1 MDARRIPF
9 WYRCQPIINSDRHA
23 ATRRLDVE
31 PNLSFPPISLISKAL
46 QTKMPASIS
55 TRLDEQE
62 FLDLAD
68 CYYVTPRREMTDNP
82 SRTGSMTTISTNTH
96 LRRRDTTPG
105 PRWRPSTLK
114 ECDDSGSAGGQVDD
128 EFYQYDIVEGQT
140 FPIDPLKTPSSMSL
154 ESYDTQTFR
163 TAKGHADITVS
174 SLNIPP
180 PRIQIPPIDPV
191 VRSPSSLPTKVSR
204 PISTASLVSR
214 SCFGIIFFP
223 RWNMKGSGKPRKQK
237 KRRATQ
243 FVHCRCGT
251 GESSGPDNGFSTI
264 PLNSDQSGGE
274 YFMSLPSQRG
284 FASASSSPLVGLDY
298 DYHLAVEVLIDG
310 PDVEQKAMP

>member
-1 MDARRIPF
+1 
-9 WYRCQPIINSDRHA
+9 
-23 ATRRLDVE
+23 
-31 PNLSFPPISLISKAL
+31 
-46 QTKMPASIS
+46 MPASIS

-62 FLDLAD
+62 FLELAD
-68 CYYVTPRREMTDNP
+68 CYYVTPRREVTDNP

-114 ECDDSGSAGGQVDD
+114 ECDDSGSAAGEVDD
-128 EFYQYDIVEGQT
+128 EFYQYGIIEGQA
-140 FPIDPLKTPSSMSL
+140 FPPHIVIDDPLKTPSSMSL

-163 TAKGHADITVS
+163 TAKGPDITVS
-174 SLNIPP
+174 SLDIPP

-204 PISTASLVSR
+204 PISTASLVSG
-214 SCFGIIFFP
+214 SCFGIVFFP

-243 FVHCRCGT
+243 FVNCRYGT
-251 GESSGPDNGFSTI
+251 GESSGPDI

-298 DYHLAVEVLIDG
+298 DYHLAVEVLING
-310 PDVEQKAMP
+310 PDVEQKAIVP